1 MTLDVSRLR
10 QLAINESGF
19 VFDPLTGHT
28 FTLNDTGLAVLQ
40 AIKQGQ
46 EPELVVEQLAEQFE
60 LDGSEDVARD
70 VDDFLSRLREHGL
83 LR

>member
-1 MTLDVSRLR
+1 MDLDVSRLK

-19 VFDPLTGHT
+19 VFDPVTGHT

-40 AIKQGQ
+40 RLKEGSS
-46 EPELVVEQLAEQFE
+46 PEVVVDELGEMFE

-83 LR
+83 LK